1 MDTFKEIHEARRA
14 IAAAEDQLITA
25 VTRAH
30 DEGKTWAQIGAELGM
45 TRQAAFKRF
54 GKVTDPRTGELMSPR
69 PIDSLPQL
77 AEKFIEH
84 VSRNEEEA
92 GTGMLSHS
100 IRKDLPWSSIM
111 DTWSTM
117 LAETGALQN
126 TGPVDL
132 THPKGSKEST
142 NPLGLLTGK
151 VLGTVIAVVPLHHE
165 AGEWVA
171 RIAFDKHDAIIGV
184 LFLDPDDDNPQF

>member
-1 MDTFKEIHEARRA
+1 
-14 IAAAEDQLITA
+14 
-25 VTRAH
+25 
-30 DEGKTWAQIGAELGM
+30 
-45 TRQAAFKRF
+45 
-54 GKVTDPRTGELMSPR
+54 MSPR
-69 PIDSLPQL
+69 PIDPLPQL
-77 AEKFIEH
+77 AEKFIGH

-111 DTWSTM
+111 GVWSSM
-117 LAETGALQN
+117 LADTGALHG
-126 TGPVDL
+126 TGAVEM
-132 THPKGSKEST
+132 THPKGRKSDV
-142 NPLGLLTGK
+142 NPLGLLAGK

-184 LFLDPDDDNPQF
+184 LFLHPDDQNPQF